1 MLNRSEQVLPVIEAQ
16 EIASVI
22 AAICPLQMAG
32 GALENS
38 FVLTPSENDTG
49 WFFECGQCAGAKCT
63 GFLRND

>member
-1 MLNRSEQVLPVIEAQ
+1 MVIEAQ

-22 AAICPLQMAG
+22 AAICPLRREG

-49 WFFECGQCAGAKCT
+49 WFFECGQCTGANCT